1 MISDILIVNI
11 YEDFFLNNILMVLN
25 EFKEGVPINVLRK
38 QAWRCENIFCYI
50 SGKNKKQ
57 SHTKIFLGNKVVR
70 TS

>member
-1 MISDILIVNI
+1 MNFVIHVSI
-11 YEDFFLNNILMVLN
+11 N
-25 EFKEGVPINVLRK
+25 ERVPINVLRK

-57 SHTKIFLGNKVVR
+57 SHTEIFLDSKVVC